1 MEDDGRGVG
10 KGLPT
15 FFSLL
20 LTVAHPL
27 DTNFFASPSAHKN
40 IDYVSYMGRSPMALI
55 GVEHATQTIQRYSCE

>member
-40 IDYVSYMGRSPMALI
+40 IDYVSYMGRSPI
-55 GVEHATQTIQRYSCE
+55 NHFIESDC